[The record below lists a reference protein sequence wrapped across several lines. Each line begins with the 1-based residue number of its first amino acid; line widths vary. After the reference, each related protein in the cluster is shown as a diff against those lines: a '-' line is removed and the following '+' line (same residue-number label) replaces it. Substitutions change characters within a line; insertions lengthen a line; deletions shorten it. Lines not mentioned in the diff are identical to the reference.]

1 MQQNDYTQ
9 GNENAIACPQS
20 EISVLQKQQRLLR
33 QNISS
38 IAYRVG
44 IVLTSYL
51 HYLYLFK
58 YFATDCFF
66 RCVKWNE
73 SSFFYLTGEHRM
85 QFWKCVYLTWPCRCR
100 IWPGSSG
107 CGKSLYILI
116 HTPSYYVY
124 LVDTER
130 YWWMHGISLLACSL
144 DTSVK
149 IRRSRGVWGGG
160 GEVGERE
167 GGRSF

>member
-1 MQQNDYTQ
+1 MK
-9 GNENAIACPQS
+9 G
-20 EISVLQKQQRLLR
+20 
-33 QNISS
+33 
-38 IAYRVG
+38 
-44 IVLTSYL
+44 
-51 HYLYLFK
+51 
-58 YFATDCFF
+58 FF
-66 RCVKWNE
+66 
-73 SSFFYLTGEHRM
+73 FFYLTGEHRM

-144 DTSVK
+144 DTSVQ
-149 IRRSRGVWGGG
+149 IRRSRRVWGGG
-160 GEVGERE
+160 GGGRWSWRE
-167 GGRSF
+167 GGREKLLKRYDVINICPPKTRCVRAKMVLTGYFDRRQPQSYFKAWVRCVDVIFRREAPL